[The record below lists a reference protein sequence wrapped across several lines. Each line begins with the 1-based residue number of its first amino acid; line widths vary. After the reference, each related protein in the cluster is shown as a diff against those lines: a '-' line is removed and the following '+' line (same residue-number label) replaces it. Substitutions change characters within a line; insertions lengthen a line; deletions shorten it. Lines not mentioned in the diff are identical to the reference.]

1 MRSLSTVSWHEY
13 SDSEHMIADAMAY
26 GSLDIG
32 LEYEQ
37 RGVALSSQQGIDG
50 GMIGGEVE

>member
-1 MRSLSTVSWHEY
+1 MRSLSTVSWHEH

-26 GSLDIG
+26 DSLGIG

-37 RGVALSSQQGIDG
+37 LSSQQGIDG